1 MTAANPLQIM
11 LQPVL
16 QQLNPWIVPVSE
28 VVIALVLLYC
38 LLLTARVAR
47 FPKDDENAAESRQK
61 AQINLRNGIISGILL
76 TVIILLIR
84 WGLTT
89 LSAWIGI

>member
-1 MTAANPLQIM
+1 MAAVNPLQVL

-16 QQLNPWIVPVSE
+16 QQLNPWITPVSE

-47 FPKDDENAAESRQK
+47 YPKDDENAAESRRK
-61 AQINLRNGIISGILL
+61 AQLNLRNGIISGILL
-76 TVIILLIR
+76 TAVILLIR
-84 WGLTT
+84 WGLEA